1 MVMRVTQ
8 LHCTQDP
15 MAVAAVGAQVFGM
28 SKAAV
33 VIVFLRDSLNEWAH
47 EHALDRYAKLA
58 ALRWS
63 ARRKSHL

>member
-1 MVMRVTQ
+1 MTL
-8 LHCTQDP
+8 LHCTP
-15 MAVAAVGAQVFGM
+15 EAMGAAPIVAHMLAM

-33 VIVFLRDSLNEWAH
+33 VLVFLRDSLNEWAH
-47 EHALDRYAKLA
+47 DHALDRYAKLA